1 MRWGSTRV
9 GEYFTKCLAWE
20 ISLDGETVILRTE
33 GQTHRAGVL
42 DPEPVMVKPGAFWSS
57 ASFCPTGKQA
67 IHLDGI
73 PNTRAREMLGAVQA
87 ERARQ
92 LAIMEARRKCERF
105 DTLVNAL
112 LEWRAKIGAAIHA
125 HDKARWWIPEEVV
138 QRWLAMKSLAVGT
151 GAELERL
158 LVDPDVSTHAKAQ
171 SAEIQAALAWRN
183 KDLAAHVAGLN
194 EAHLKR
200 ELVECKDF
208 FDKIEKSP
216 LTVEQAM
223 SVVCFDNRVLV
234 VASAGSGK
242 TSTMIA
248 KAGYALHRKVVQP
261 ERILLLAFNKDAAKE
276 LQLRVHERLGPL
288 GFASE
293 GIIART
299 FHKFGLDVIGEAT
312 GKKPSLASWLEG
324 GRDVEH
330 LSTLID
336 GLKDRNPLFRT
347 RWDLFRVVL
356 SRDLPKFG
364 KEEDGAEDRDR
375 DTKKYGFR
383 TLRDEVVKSHGERM
397 LADWLFYNGVEY
409 QYEPRYVHETADS
422 SHRQYHPD
430 FYYPTIDLYHEH
442 FALDENGQPP
452 AEFIGY
458 MQGIVWK
465 RGLHKKHST
474 ALVETTSAQ
483 LRTGAAFQILER
495 ELTARGVKLD
505 PNPDRP
511 AAGRK
516 PVEHEELV
524 RLFRTFLT
532 HVKSNDLT
540 NADLRKRLRDSKA
553 GAFVYRHELFLDL
566 FEDIRNAWE
575 NSLRAADSIDFEDML
590 NLAAD
595 HLESGRWESP
605 YTLVMVD
612 EFQDASRARARLTR
626 ALVNKPNRFLFAVGD
641 DWQSINRFAGADLAV
656 MTRFDAWFGKSVTLK
671 LERTFRCPQ
680 SVCDV
685 SSRFVQ
691 KNPVQLPKVVTS
703 GQPEHAQSVQG
714 IQVDHDGKLRTA
726 ISHWMT
732 SLCSKVATGAVAPG
746 KNGKLSVFVLGRYN
760 RDVQF
765 MPDDWQARFG
775 RYLEVK
781 FSSVHGSKGLEADY
795 VILPRV
801 VNTRSSFPSMQ
812 ADDPVLQLAMPS
824 GDSFPFSEERRLFY
838 VALTRARR
846 SIVLF
851 TVDGNISPFVVEL
864 MRDANLELERI
875 DGKKTTTRMCP
886 APECKTGVLVKR
898 KGPYSEFW
906 GCNRYPKCKH
916 SEKIVAQPEGT
927 EQITESGNHALQ

>member
-1 MRWGSTRV
+1 MVQWASTRV
-9 GEYFTKCLAWE
+9 GEYFTKCSAWE
-20 ISLDGETVILRTE
+20 ISLDGETVVLNKE
-33 GQTHRAGVL
+33 DQTHCANVL
-42 DPEPVMVKPGAFWSS
+42 DPEPVTVKAGAFWSS
-57 ASFCPTGKQA
+57 VSFCPTGKPT

-73 PNTRAREMLGAVQA
+73 PNAKAKDMLAEVQTA
-87 ERARQ
+87 RARQ
-92 LAIMEARRKCERF
+92 LAIIEARRKCERF
-105 DTLVNAL
+105 DALVTTLV
-112 LEWRAKIGAAIHA
+112 EWHRKVVAAIQA
-125 HDKARWWIPEEVV
+125 HDKARWWIPEEVL
-138 QRWLAMKSLAVGT
+138 QRWLIMKGQAVGNGT
-151 GAELERL
+151 ELERL
-158 LVDPDVSTHAKAQ
+158 LVDPDVSKHAKAKNEEVR
-171 SAEIQAALAWRN
+171 SALDWRK
-183 KDLAAHVAGLN
+183 KDLPAHVAGLN

-216 LTVEQAM
+216 LTVEQAK

-242 TSTMIA
+242 TSTMVA
-248 KAGYALHRKVVQP
+248 KAGYALHRNVVPP
-261 ERILLLAFNKDAAKE
+261 ERILLLAFNKEAAKE
-276 LQLRVHERLGPL
+276 LQQRVHDRLSPL

-293 GIIART
+293 GIVART
-299 FHKFGLDVIGEAT
+299 FHKFGLDVIGHAT

-324 GRDVEH
+324 GRDLEH
-330 LSTLID
+330 LSNLID
-336 GLKDRNPLFRT
+336 GLKDSNPVFRT

-364 KEEDGAEDRDR
+364 KEFEGAEDRDR
-375 DTKKYGFR
+375 NTKKYGFR

-397 LADWLFYNGVEY
+397 IADWLFYNGIDY
-409 QYEPRYVHETADS
+409 QYEPTYLHETADS
-422 SHRQYHPD
+422 AHRQYHPD

-452 AEFIGY
+452 AEFRDY
-458 MQGIVWK
+458 MQGIEWK
-465 RGLHKKHST
+465 RNLHKRHRT

-483 LRTGAAFQILER
+483 LRTGAAFQILEK

-511 AAGRK
+511 TEGRK
-516 PVEHEELV
+516 PIEHEELV

-532 HVKSNDLT
+532 HAKSNDLT
-540 NADLRKRLRDSKA
+540 DADLRQRLRDSKA
-553 GAFVYRHELFLDL
+553 GAFVYRHDMFLDL
-566 FEDIRNAWE
+566 FEDICNAWE
-575 NSLRAADSIDFEDML
+575 RSLRASHSIDFEDML
-590 NLAAD
+590 NIAAE

-626 ALVNKPNRFLFAVGD
+626 ALVSKPNRFLFAVGD

-656 MTRFDAWFGKSVTLK
+656 MTKFDEWFGKSVTLK

-680 SVCDV
+680 SICDV
-685 SSRFVQ
+685 SSKFVL
-691 KNPVQLPKVVTS
+691 KNPVQLPKVVRS
-703 GQPEHAQSVQG
+703 SQPEHAPSVQG
-714 IQVDHDGKLRTA
+714 FQVDHDGKLQTA
-726 ISHWMT
+726 IGLWMAK
-732 SLCSKVATGAVAPG
+732 LCSKVATGVVAAG

-765 MPDDWQARFG
+765 IPDDWQAKFG

-812 ADDPVLQLAMPS
+812 TDDPILQLAMPS
-824 GDSFPFSEERRLFY
+824 GDSFQFSEERRLFY

-846 SIVLF
+846 SVVLF

-864 MRDANLELERI
+864 MKDTNLELDRI
-875 DGKKTTTRMCP
+875 DGEKTKTRMCP
-886 APECKTGVLVKR
+886 APDCKTGVLVKR

-906 GCNRYPKCKH
+906 GCNRFPKCRH
-916 SEKIVAQPEGT
+916 SEKIVPKPHGT
-927 EQITESGNHALQ
+927 K

>member
-1 MRWGSTRV
+1 MVQWASTRV
-9 GEYFTKCLAWE
+9 GEYFTKCSAWE
-20 ISLDGETVILRTE
+20 ISLDGETVVLNKE
-33 GQTHRAGVL
+33 GQTHCANVL
-42 DPEPVMVKPGAFWSS
+42 DPEPVTVKAGAFWSS
-57 ASFCPTGKQA
+57 VSFCPTGKPT

-73 PNTRAREMLGAVQA
+73 PNAKAKDMLAEVQT

-92 LAIMEARRKCERF
+92 LAIIEARRKCERF
-105 DTLVNAL
+105 DALVNTLV
-112 LEWRAKIGAAIHA
+112 EWHRKVVAAIQA
-125 HDKARWWIPEEVV
+125 HDKARWWIPEEVL
-138 QRWLAMKSLAVGT
+138 QRWLIMKGQAVGNGT
-151 GAELERL
+151 ELERL
-158 LVDPDVSTHAKAQ
+158 LVDPDVSKHAKAKNEEVR
-171 SAEIQAALAWRN
+171 SALDWRK
-183 KDLAAHVAGLN
+183 KDLPAHVAGLN

-216 LTVEQAM
+216 LTVEQAK

-242 TSTMIA
+242 TSTMVA
-248 KAGYALHRKVVQP
+248 KAGYALHRNVVPP
-261 ERILLLAFNKDAAKE
+261 ERILLLAFNKEAAKE
-276 LQLRVHERLGPL
+276 LQQRVHDRLSPL

-293 GIIART
+293 GIVART
-299 FHKFGLDVIGEAT
+299 FHKFGLDVIGHAT

-324 GRDVEH
+324 GRDLEH
-330 LSTLID
+330 LSNLID
-336 GLKDRNPLFRT
+336 GLKDSNPVFRT

-364 KEEDGAEDRDR
+364 KEFEGAEDRDR
-375 DTKKYGFR
+375 NTKKYGFR

-397 LADWLFYNGVEY
+397 LADWLFYNGIDY
-409 QYEPRYVHETADS
+409 QYEPTYLHETADS
-422 SHRQYHPD
+422 AHRQYHPD

-452 AEFIGY
+452 AEFRDY
-458 MQGIVWK
+458 MQGIEWK
-465 RGLHKKHST
+465 RNLHKRHRT

-483 LRTGAAFQILER
+483 LRTGAAFQILEK

-511 AAGRK
+511 TEGRK
-516 PVEHEELV
+516 PIEHEELV

-532 HVKSNDLT
+532 HAKSNDLT
-540 NADLRKRLRDSKA
+540 DADLRQRLRDSKA
-553 GAFVYRHELFLDL
+553 GAFVYRHDMFLDL

-575 NSLRAADSIDFEDML
+575 RSLRASHSIDFEDML
-590 NLAAD
+590 NIAAE

-626 ALVNKPNRFLFAVGD
+626 ALVSKPNRFLFAVGD

-656 MTRFDAWFGKSVTLK
+656 MTKFDEWFGKSVTLK

-680 SVCDV
+680 SICDV
-685 SSRFVQ
+685 SSKFVL
-691 KNPVQLPKVVTS
+691 KNPVQLPKVVRS
-703 GQPEHAQSVQG
+703 SQPEHAPSVQG
-714 IQVDHDGKLRTA
+714 FQVDHDGKLQTA
-726 ISHWMT
+726 ISLWMA

-765 MPDDWQARFG
+765 IPDDWQAKFG

-812 ADDPVLQLAMPS
+812 TDDPVLQLAMPS
-824 GDSFPFSEERRLFY
+824 GDNFQFSEERRLFY

-846 SIVLF
+846 SVVLF

-864 MRDANLELERI
+864 MKDTNLELDRI
-875 DGKKTTTRMCP
+875 DGEKAKTRMCP
-886 APECKTGVLVKR
+886 APDCKTGILVKR

-906 GCNRYPKCKH
+906 GCNRFPKCRY
-916 SEKIVAQPEGT
+916 SEKIAPKPHG
-927 EQITESGNHALQ
+927 AK

>member
-1 MRWGSTRV
+1 MVQWASTRV
-9 GEYFTKCLAWE
+9 GEYFTKCPAWE
-20 ISLDGETVILRTE
+20 ISLDGETVVLNKE
-33 GQTHRAGVL
+33 GQTHRANVL
-42 DPEPVMVKPGAFWSS
+42 DPEPVTVKAGAFWSS
-57 ASFCPTGKQA
+57 VHFCPTGKPA

-73 PNTRAREMLGAVQA
+73 PNAKAKDMLGEVQT
-87 ERARQ
+87 ERAKQ
-92 LAIMEARRKCERF
+92 LAIIEARRKCERF
-105 DTLVNAL
+105 DALVNAL
-112 LEWRAKIGAAIHA
+112 VEWYRKVVAAIHA
-125 HDKARWWIPEEVV
+125 HDKARWWIPEEVL
-138 QRWLAMKSLAVGT
+138 QRWLTMKGQAVGNGT
-151 GAELERL
+151 ELERL
-158 LVDPDVSTHAKAQ
+158 LVDPDISKHAKAK
-171 SAEIQAALAWRN
+171 SEEVRAALEWRK
-183 KDLAAHVAGLN
+183 KDLPSHVAGLN
-194 EAHLKR
+194 EAHLER

-216 LTVEQAM
+216 LTVEQAK

-242 TSTMIA
+242 TSTMVA
-248 KAGYALHRKVVQP
+248 KAGYALHRNVVPP
-261 ERILLLAFNKDAAKE
+261 ERILLLAFNKEAAKE
-276 LQLRVHERLGPL
+276 LQQRVHERLSPL
-288 GFASE
+288 GFTSE
-293 GIIART
+293 GIVART
-299 FHKFGLDVIGEAT
+299 FHKFGLDVIGHAT

-324 GRDVEH
+324 GRDLEH
-330 LSTLID
+330 LSNLID
-336 GLKDRNPLFRT
+336 GLKDSNPVFRT

-364 KEEDGAEDRDR
+364 KEFEGAEDRDR
-375 DTKKYGFR
+375 NTKQYGFR

-397 LADWLFYNGVEY
+397 IADWLFYNGVDY
-409 QYEPRYVHETADS
+409 QYEPTYVHQTADAA
-422 SHRQYHPD
+422 HRQYQPD

-442 FALDENGQPP
+442 FALDENGHPP
-452 AEFIGY
+452 AEFRDY
-458 MQGIVWK
+458 MQGIEWK
-465 RGLHKKHST
+465 RNLHKRHHT

-483 LRTGAAFQILER
+483 LRTGAAFQILEK

-511 AAGRK
+511 AEGRK
-516 PVEHEELV
+516 PIEHEELV

-532 HVKSNDLT
+532 HAKSNDLT
-540 NADLRKRLRDSKA
+540 DADLRQRLRDSKA
-553 GAFVYRHELFLDL
+553 GAFVYRHDMFLDL

-575 NSLRAADSIDFEDML
+575 KSLRASNSIDFEDML
-590 NLAAD
+590 NIAAE

-626 ALVNKPNRFLFAVGD
+626 ALVSKPNRFLFAVGD

-656 MTRFDAWFGKSVTLK
+656 MTKFDEWFGKSVTLK

-680 SVCDV
+680 SICDV
-685 SSRFVQ
+685 SSKFVL
-691 KNPVQLPKVVTS
+691 KNPVQLPKVVRS
-703 GQPEHAQSVQG
+703 SQPEHAPSVQG
-714 IQVDHDGKLRTA
+714 VQVDHDGKLQTA
-726 ISHWMT
+726 ISLWMAN
-732 SLCSKVATGAVAPG
+732 LCSKVATGAVAPG

-765 MPDDWQARFG
+765 IPDDWQAKFG

-812 ADDPVLQLAMPS
+812 TDDPVLQLAMPS
-824 GDSFPFSEERRLFY
+824 GDNFQFSEERRLFY

-846 SIVLF
+846 SVVLF

-864 MRDANLELERI
+864 MKDTNLELDRI
-875 DGKKTTTRMCP
+875 DGEKAKTRMCP
-886 APECKTGVLVKR
+886 APDCKTGVLVKR

-906 GCNRYPKCKH
+906 GCNRFPKCRY
-916 SEKIVAQPEGT
+916 SEKIAPKPHG
-927 EQITESGNHALQ
+927 AK